1 MVSINA
7 NPTLVRRLLEAKLA
21 VVGQGSVGKTS
32 LISRLTTDT
41 FNPSSNKTDGI
52 SITRWGV
59 LNKIVSEG
67 KEEIIRLNVWDF
79 GGQEIMHATNQFFI
93 SKRSLYLLVLDARL
107 SQEENRTEYWL
118 KVIQSFG
125 ADSPV
130 LIVGNKTDQH
140 PLDIDRTGLQ
150 RKYPNIVG
158 IIETSAKTGSGI
170 EETKDA
176 IAKQVGSL
184 PHIHDLLPESWLV
197 IKDKVETLGRERN
210 FISYG
215 EYLEICIMSD
225 LRDEAG
231 QRLLIDFLHDLGIVI
246 HYQDDPRLEALVIL
260 NPQWLTNGTY
270 RILNS
275 HSLFQNKGLLTASM
289 LDEILN
295 LPEYPREKRLFI
307 VDMMKKFELCY
318 DIEPDKTF
326 LVPDLLPKDVPFVG
340 DWTGALN
347 FQYVYNVLP
356 SSIITRFIVR
366 MNQYLQNEVWRTG
379 AVLAIK
385 QSKALVKADVEEQ
398 TIMIFIKEGD
408 QREALSLIRD
418 QFGEIHGSISRLK
431 VSRRIVLPEYPNSD
445 PIDYDFL
452 VRLEKDGVLVSHIR
466 VGESIVEINVKNV
479 LATIESEK
487 RNIADTTSEPSE
499 KTIRDTL
506 LSEPPSFVETSKRI
520 RVITDQ
526 PTGPD
531 KLNFSR
537 YADAFA
543 DLIANP
549 EMNTPITIGVYGKWG
564 SGKSFLMGKIKDA
577 IKKPR
582 AKWRWYDAR
591 GILQQF
597 GAKKPEL
604 DIHVVDFNAW
614 VYSGSEHLWASLVT
628 HLYQDIEKHF
638 GLKAHWMRLGKAFQ
652 RSLPKALWIFAFYAI
667 LGFGLSLL
675 LNFNEITSSADT
687 LRLAINAVVGSIIGG
702 SALASLPLLWTALR
716 DFSDNLL
723 LSRAN
728 KLQALAARPDFRNQI
743 GIMADIKDEI
753 KFIRELLIKGKGN
766 KPTRLVLFIDDLDR
780 CEHKKAVEVLQ
791 AIMLLLADEDGSPF
805 VIVLGIDARVIVR
818 AIEEHYG
825 KVLVKAGIN
834 GYEYLDKIIQLP
846 FVIPSSRPFE
856 IDNYVDSLLWSS
868 ENEKTFVAEKYK
880 PLLTEVSVKKE
891 EPLTNIPENQFDPPQ
906 LPTEVIMQDA
916 AKQQTEF
923 NQPEKKLEELSVT
936 FKKDEREALKAC
948 SADLTDTPRKIKRI
962 VNIYRLVRMMLPED
976 TRIKA
981 IRWILLTEQWP
992 YHAAWIIEY
1001 IENDLRTKNEF
1012 KDKKLVDVFQLSR
1025 KKIHAEA
1032 LSTLLEIDAD
1042 PYQFEN
1048 FIQKEPAFTVQEI
1061 RTLLPFTF
1069 NLNPAIRSEVSKY
1082 AIKMENY

>member
-1 MVSINA
+1 MVSITA
-7 NPTLVRRLLEAKLA
+7 NPTLMRRLLEAKLA

-32 LISRLTTDT
+32 LIYRLTADT
-41 FNPSSNKTDGI
+41 FDPMTNKTDGI
-52 SITRWGV
+52 SMTRWDV
-59 LNKIVSEG
+59 LNKIISEN
-67 KEEIIRLNVWDF
+67 KEERIRLNIWDF

-107 SQEENRTEYWL
+107 TQAENRTEYWL

-125 ADSPV
+125 GESPV

-158 IIETSAKTGSGI
+158 IIETSAVTGAGI
-170 EETKDA
+170 EELKDA

-184 PHIHDLLPESWLV
+184 PHIHDLLPEAWLA
-197 IKDKVETLGRERN
+197 IKEKIEALGREVN
-210 FISYG
+210 FATYDK
-215 EYLEICIMSD
+215 YLEVCAEND
-225 LRDEAG
+225 LMEETS
-231 QRLLIDFLHDLGIVI
+231 QRLLIAFLHDLGVVL
-246 HYQDDPRLEALVIL
+246 HYPDDPRLDALVVL
-260 NPQWLTNGTY
+260 NPQWITNGVY
-270 RILNS
+270 KILNS
-275 HSLFQNKGLLTASM
+275 NSLFQNKGLLTASM
-289 LDEILN
+289 LDDILD
-295 LPEYPREKRLFI
+295 LPDYPRGTRLFI

-318 DIEPDKTF
+318 DIDPDKTF

-366 MNQYLQNEVWRTG
+366 MNQYLQNDIWRTG

-385 QSKALVKADVEEQ
+385 QSKALVRADVEEQ

-418 QFGEIHGSISRLK
+418 QFGEIHRSISRLR

-452 VRLEKDGVLVSHIR
+452 IRLEKDGVLVSHIR
-466 VGESIVEINVKNV
+466 VGENIVEINVKNV

-487 RNIADTTSEPSE
+487 RNIADTTSETPD
-499 KTIRDTL
+499 KTIGDTL
-506 LSEPPSFVETSKRI
+506 LPELPSFIETSKRI

-628 HLYQDIEKHF
+628 HLYRDIEKHF
-638 GLKAHWMRLGKAFQ
+638 GAKAYWMRLKNALRRF
-652 RSLPKALWIFAFYAI
+652 LPKLLEVIVYYTI
-667 LGFGLSLL
+667 LGFLLSLL
-675 LNFNEITSSADT
+675 LNFKPSTSFIEI
-687 LRLAINAVVGSIIGG
+687 LRLAISAFAGLIVGGI
-702 SALASLPLLWTALR
+702 ALSSLPVLWKALR

-728 KLQALAARPDFRNQI
+728 KLQGLAIRPDFRNQI

-753 KFIRELLIKGKGN
+753 KFIRQLLMKGKGG

-825 KVLVKAGIN
+825 EMLVKAGIN
-834 GYEYLDKIIQLP
+834 GYEYLDKIVQLP

-868 ENEKTFVAEKYK
+868 ENEKTVVAEKYK
-880 PLLTEVSVKKE
+880 PLLPEVPVRKAE
-891 EPLTNIPENQFDPPQ
+891 LPTTIPENQFDPPQ

-916 AKQQTEF
+916 AKQQTESS
-923 NQPEKKLEELSVT
+923 QPEKKLEELSVT

-948 SADLTDTPRKIKRI
+948 SSDLTDTPRKIKRI

-981 IRWILLTEQWP
+981 IRWIVLTEQWP

-1001 IENDLRTKNEF
+1001 IENDARTKNEF
-1012 KDKKLVDVFQLSR
+1012 KDKKLVDVFESSK

-1061 RTLLPFTF
+1061 QTLLPFTF

-1082 AIKMENY
+1082 AVKMENF